1 MLDRPGICI
10 VRDLPKTAG
19 GAIAR
24 KSGAGGARSSRFR
37 ARLRSLDPAGFLFLG
52 DSADHRSKRMN
63 REEKAALI
71 EEIGT
76 EISEA
81 EAIFAIDY
89 RGISVTQS
97 AELRGKLREA
107 DASFRVVKNRL
118 TKLAAAKAGVAELDP
133 MLEGPTALTLVKGDT
148 AMAAKAITTFN
159 AEHEVL
165 TYKGGLMGDIVLDED
180 RFKAIAKL
188 PSRDRLNAQLAG
200 LVASPIVTLTRGLGS
215 MISGLAIQLQQMAE
229 QGLVGGTAE
238 PAAEEA
244 PAEEPA
250 AEEAPAEEA
259 TEEAP
264 AEQPAAEAEE
274 ESPAEEPAAEGEEEA
289 PAEEADASDGG
300 DSADEESPA
309 EESDDDAGEEPAE
322 TAETDETEESEEGG
336 DEE

>member
-1 MLDRPGICI
+1 
-10 VRDLPKTAG
+10 
-19 GAIAR
+19 
-24 KSGAGGARSSRFR
+24 
-37 ARLRSLDPAGFLFLG
+37 
-52 DSADHRSKRMN
+52 MN

-118 TKLAAAKAGVAELDP
+118 TKLAAAKAGVEELDP
-133 MLEGPTALTLVKGDT
+133 MLEGPTALTFVKGDT

-165 TYKGGLMGDIVLDED
+165 TYKGGLMGETLLDED

-238 PAAEEA
+238 APAEEA

-250 AEEAPAEEA
+250 AEESSEEEA
-259 TEEAP
+259 
-264 AEQPAAEAEE
+264 
-274 ESPAEEPAAEGEEEA
+274 PAEEPAAEESSEEEA
-289 PAEEADASDGG
+289 PAEEPAA
-300 DSADEESPA
+300 EESSEEEAPA
-309 EESDDDAGEEPAE
+309 EEPA
-322 TAETDETEESEEGG
+322 AEESG
-336 DEE
+336 DGEDGDGE